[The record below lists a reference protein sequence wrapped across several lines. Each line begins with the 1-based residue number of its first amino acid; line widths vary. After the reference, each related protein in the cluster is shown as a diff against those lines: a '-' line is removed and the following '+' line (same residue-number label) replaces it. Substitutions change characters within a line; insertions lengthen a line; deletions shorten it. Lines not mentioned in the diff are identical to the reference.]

1 MRGKDDAV
9 RSRTGKKGAL
19 QQGEVRGPVAIQW
32 WKSSDKGQSGR
43 GRYPTSRNP
52 CSDGYGNRPAA
63 VGTFE
68 ANGFGL
74 HDMLGNVWEWV
85 ADCSGEATEECA
97 ERTVRGGGYWTS
109 PLGDARLARV
119 LRWRDPTFG
128 FRVARDC
135 DASCPE

>member
-19 QQGEVRGPVAIQW
+19 RQGEVRGRVAIQW

-43 GRYPTSRNP
+43 GRYPTSRYP

-63 VGTFE
+63 VETFE
-68 ANGFGL
+68 ANAFGL

-85 ADCSGEATEECA
+85 ADCSGEAKEECA
-97 ERTVRGGGYWTS
+97 ERTVRGGSCLTS
-109 PLGDARLARV
+109 PLRDARLARV
-119 LRWRDPTFG
+119 PRWRDPTFG

>member
-19 QQGEVRGPVAIQW
+19 RQGEVRGRVAIQW

-68 ANGFGL
+68 ANAFGL

-85 ADCSGEATEECA
+85 ADCIGGRANGQVG
-97 ERTVRGGGYWTS
+97 TVSQAMTIT
-109 PLGDARLARV
+109 RLLAGSDRAPAIQISFFKN
-119 LRWRDPTFG
+119 LQSHCR
-128 FRVARDC
+128 A
-135 DASCPE
+135 AK